1 MLKRHGNIL
10 ITSMLILKVF
20 KVALPYCHLVS
31 DFLKSEICLLLIA
44 LTWNLILIGV
54 HSRQLSKRYSL
65 LECIGRQHSE
75 STCQAP
81 NALIS
86 ISAWLPNLK
95 DFSGQS
101 YFSNLLYK
109 KVNFSLKRPFCSKMR
124 PNQNGK

>member
-20 KVALPYCHLVS
+20 KVAPLYCHLVS